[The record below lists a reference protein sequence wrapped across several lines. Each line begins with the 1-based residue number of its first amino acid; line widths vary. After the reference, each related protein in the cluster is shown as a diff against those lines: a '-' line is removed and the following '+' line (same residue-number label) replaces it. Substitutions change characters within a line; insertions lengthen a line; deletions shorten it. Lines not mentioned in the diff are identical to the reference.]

1 MAGTGK
7 GETARQ
13 RLFGDR
19 VRQRRAELNMS
30 QENLAHRSGL
40 NRSYIG
46 SLEAGQRNPSL
57 ETICRLAKALKVD
70 AADLVRGAQAK
81 AGRR

>member
-1 MAGTGK
+1 VAGTGK
-7 GETARQ
+7 GETPRQ
-13 RLFGDR
+13 RLLGDR

>member
-7 GETARQ
+7 GKTARQ

-19 VRQRRAELNMS
+19 VRQRRAQLNMS

-57 ETICRLAKALKVD
+57 ENICRLAKALKLD